1 MNHLVVEQGWFE
13 STNKVFLS
21 FQKRSSQSQEMSQPK
36 EFSSTSKSTET
47 PGSAEKRPPEQLER
61 SDSKRARS
69 EVRVQSTRQ
78 YLDNAVVPILLDGLA
93 ALSRERP
100 EDPIDY
106 LISYLQ
112 KHKKEYSQWFL
123 SFMSLY
129 QTFQQLSN
137 ATILLNL
144 RTFFQLFARF
154 WD

>member
-1 MNHLVVEQGWFE
+1 
-13 STNKVFLS
+13 
-21 FQKRSSQSQEMSQPK
+21 MSQPK

-47 PGSAEKRPPEQLER
+47 PGSAEKRPPELLER

-100 EDPIDY
+100 EDPIDF

-112 KHKKEYSQWFL
+112 KHKKEYSQ
-123 SFMSLY
+123 
-129 QTFQQLSN
+129 
-137 ATILLNL
+137 
-144 RTFFQLFARF
+144 
-154 WD
+154 